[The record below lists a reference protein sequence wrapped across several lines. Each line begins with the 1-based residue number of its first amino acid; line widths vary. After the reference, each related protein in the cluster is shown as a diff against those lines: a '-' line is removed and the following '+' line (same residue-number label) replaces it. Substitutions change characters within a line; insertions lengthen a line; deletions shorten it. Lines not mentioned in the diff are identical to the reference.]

1 MLQLQVIG
9 NIGANAELRTE
20 NGNTFV
26 TFKVAHNER
35 WTSADGQQHDTT
47 TWISCVLN
55 GDAGKLLQYLVKGAL
70 VFVSGEPSV
79 RTYHSQAQRCMVAG
93 IDLRVRVI
101 NLVGGRADN
110 FPPYLFDKD
119 GVQHDVMKF
128 YNVAGQADATLY
140 DKNGDEYTTD
150 TNGWVTR
157 SIPKQEAAGEQEDAG
172 VQPTESKS
180 RRSRSNT

>member
-1 MLQLQVIG
+1 MQVIG

-35 WTSADGQQHDTT
+35 WTTADGQQHDTT

-55 GDAGKLLQYLVKGAL
+55 GDAGRLLQYLVKGAL

-110 FPPYLFDKD
+110 FPSYLFDKD
-119 GVQHDVMKF
+119 GVQHDVTKY
-128 YNVAGQADATLY
+128 YNVPGTTDATLY
-140 DKNGDEYTTD
+140 DKDGNEYTTD
-150 TNGWVTR
+150 ANGWV
-157 SIPKQEAAGEQEDAG
+157 SKNYPKQETAGEQENET
-172 VQPTESKS
+172 VQSTKSTS
-180 RRSRSNT
+180 RRGRSDA